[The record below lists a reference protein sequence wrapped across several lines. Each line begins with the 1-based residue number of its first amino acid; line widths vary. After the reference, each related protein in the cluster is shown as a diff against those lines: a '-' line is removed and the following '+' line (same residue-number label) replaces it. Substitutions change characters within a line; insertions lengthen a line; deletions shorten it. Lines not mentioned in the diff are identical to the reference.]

1 MSDLTLPISI
11 TFACGIPAGF
21 IAIWW
26 GRRLTPVPTQ
36 TRPASIGI
44 TVLVTVVT
52 AALFATL
59 TWAVL
64 AGRCQAI
71 ESVSPSQTAEW
82 LRLGY
87 HLVLITLLMTA
98 VVTDFRDYVIPDAI
112 TIPGM
117 FLGIATATVSG
128 EVELVPL
135 WIDWNEAVLG
145 YRGAYIPDW
154 ITQHPHW
161 HGFAWSMA
169 GLLAGGIMVGLTRWM
184 ARIILGREALGF
196 GDVTLMA
203 MIGSFLGWQ
212 AVLFVFALAP
222 LAGLLVAVVS
232 GVITG
237 RSFVGFGPYLAAAA
251 VTVLFTWRW
260 LWTPLR
266 DTFGDW
272 VSLAILVGVAM
283 VAFCVLLAI
292 ARTFRAMPLEQ
303 IKRR

>member
-11 TFACGIPAGF
+11 ATACGLPAGF
-21 IAIWW
+21 AAIWW
-26 GRRLTPVPTQ
+26 GRRLTSDPTQ
-36 TRPASIGI
+36 TQPSSVGI
-44 TVLVTVVT
+44 TVLVTFVT
-52 AALFATL
+52 TALFAGL
-59 TWAVL
+59 TWTVL
-64 AGRCQAI
+64 AEGCQAI
-71 ESVSPSQTAEW
+71 ESISPSETGEYV
-82 LRLGY
+82 RLGF

-117 FLGIATATVSG
+117 FIGIVAATASG
-128 EVELVPL
+128 ELELVPL

-145 YRGAYIPDW
+145 FRGAYIPPW

-161 HGFAWSMA
+161 HGAAWSIT
-169 GLLAGGIMVGLTRWM
+169 GLLAGGIVVGLTRWL

-212 AVLFVFALAP
+212 AILFVFALAP

-232 GVITG
+232 GVVTG

-251 VTVLFTWRW
+251 VAVMFTWRW

-266 DTFGDW
+266 NTFGDW
-272 VSLAILVGVAM
+272 VSLAILIGVAM